1 MAGPLPVEVANDLD
15 PASVSQQA
23 AAGRAIVRRLG
34 SVLRGLVWVVGALS
48 LLAFLDRVSAYFE
61 VATFFRVQ
69 YAVVLVAVAAA
80 ALPLRLLRVAFA
92 ALVLA
97 GLNVAVLAPTWTS
110 PPDRL
115 HTGSGDL
122 TLLLLNL
129 QAENEEHARVA
140 RLIGES
146 DADVVGLLELT
157 PTWRRELEP
166 ALNSFVNR
174 RLEPEEGAYG
184 IGLYSKTALLSA
196 TVERFPADGPRS
208 IVARFRIGGEPV
220 TLVLTHVRT
229 PFAGQIHRRQ
239 FEALADARDR
249 LGERLAICGDLN
261 AVPWSSSFRHLVSD
275 GDLTDSHKGHWLD
288 SSWPSWLVLLR
299 VPIDNCLVSEDLT
312 VLEREHGPDVGSDHF
327 PVIIRIG
334 IAVAPESER

>member
-1 MAGPLPVEVANDLD
+1 M
-15 PASVSQQA
+15 SQQA

-48 LLAFLDRVSAYFE
+48 LLAFLDRLSAYFE

-69 YAVVLVAVAAA
+69 YAVVLLAAAAA
-80 ALPLRLLRVAFA
+80 ALPLRLLRLAAA
-92 ALVLA
+92 ALLLA
-97 GLNVAVLAPTWTS
+97 GLNLAVVAPTWTS
-110 PPDRL
+110 PPDRPSA
-115 HTGSGDL
+115 GSSEL

-129 QAENEEHARVA
+129 QAENEEHAQAA

-146 DADVVGLLELT
+146 DPDVVGLLELT
-157 PTWRRELEP
+157 PTWRRELQP
-166 ALNSFVNR
+166 ALSGFVNR

-184 IGLYSKTALLSA
+184 IGLYSKTPLLGA

-229 PFAGQIHRRQ
+229 PLAGEIHRRQ

-261 AVPWSSSFRHLVSD
+261 AVPWSSSFRYLASD

-299 VPIDNCLVSEDLT
+299 VPIDNCLVSDGLT

-327 PVIIRIG
+327 PLIVRFG
-334 IAVAPESER
+334 ISAAP